1 MARGIEMRG
10 WGFWE
15 WIGFTS
21 LWIAATLLALD
32 GGIKISSPEFRSH
45 VPAFVE
51 GAAWA
56 FLPVSFVALGTVVL
70 VIRAL
75 SRPRDLFAVP
85 ITKPGSIEIFFK
97 SDAPYEVSDVQHH
110 HVLSTV
116 RIGLHNIGG
125 TPLSN
130 CKVYVEKIS
139 PEPALPGGLPILLE
153 GGGFTLRHDDP
164 EKLVDIASHWDHVE
178 QYRFNAPLGVGFAET
193 LQFIDD
199 KLPRTIVIKIEA
211 SGYQRSA
218 TFRIWTD
225 ISRALHLEYI
235 GYVN

>member
-1 MARGIEMRG
+1 MWSSKVAGSMARGDRDARMGLLGVDR
-10 WGFWE
+10 FH
-15 WIGFTS
+15 
-21 LWIAATLLALD
+21 LALD
-32 GGIKISSPEFRSH
+32 RRHAPRPGWRHQDFLPEFRSH

-56 FLPVSFVALGTVVL
+56 FLPLSFVALGTVVL

-75 SRPRDLFAVP
+75 SRPRNLFAVP

-125 TPLSN
+125 TPLRTARCTWRKSL
-130 CKVYVEKIS
+130 

-153 GGGFTLRHDDP
+153 GGNFTLRHDDP

-193 LQFIDD
+193 LQFT
-199 KLPRTIVIKIEA
+199 R
-211 SGYQRSA
+211 
-218 TFRIWTD
+218 
-225 ISRALHLEYI
+225 
-235 GYVN
+235 